1 MRNEIISFTVG
12 VVVGVAASFG
22 YCLVK
27 RHPSAAKKTNEH
39 LVNAEKALD

>member
-12 VVVGVAASFG
+12 VLVGLGVSIG
-22 YCLVK
+22 YNYRRAVRSETPNK
-27 RHPSAAKKTNEH
+27 H

>member
-12 VVVGVAASFG
+12 VFVGISVTLG
-22 YCLVK
+22 YSK
-27 RHPSAAKKTNEH
+27 YSTIRQPTKKNEH